1 MIVANQQNM
10 VFIKRF
16 GFVSLTQNKFTSL
29 KYVLAQ
35 SNRDLRGRGRDESS
49 AINIKSFPKEK

>member
-16 GFVSLTQNKFTSL
+16 GFVSITQKKSSKSL
-29 KYVLAQ
+29 KHVLAQ
-35 SNRDLRGRGRDESS
+35 SNRDLRGGEEEMSLVQS
-49 AINIKSFPKEK
+49 TLKAF